1 MVRRLVRLALR
12 RYRRNGLGAVSVPRL
27 TDAVRA
33 AIGWDVPESW
43 ILDAARGCPDNLGVL
58 TRRGVPHCVLDRE
71 WGRDRLPSREFEA
84 EEGEGKED
92 DGTDIV
98 IPPGAAGGLLAGGL
112 LREGD

>member
-1 MVRRLVRLALR
+1 MTAPLPMRAPKWSHRMVRRLVRLALR

-58 TRRGVPHCVLDRE
+58 TRRGVPHCCRLGSSRRKRGK
-71 WGRDRLPSREFEA
+71 GRKTTARTS
-84 EEGEGKED
+84 
-92 DGTDIV
+92 
-98 IPPGAAGGLLAGGL
+98 
-112 LREGD
+112 